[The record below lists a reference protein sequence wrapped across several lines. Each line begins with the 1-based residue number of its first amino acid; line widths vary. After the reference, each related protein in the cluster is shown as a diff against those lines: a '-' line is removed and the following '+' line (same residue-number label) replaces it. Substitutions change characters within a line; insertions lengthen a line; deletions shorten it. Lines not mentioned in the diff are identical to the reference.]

1 MKIGLYCPAMT
12 RLRGGIERLAA
23 DLAWAFDEQ
32 RWSTVIYTHN
42 RGDATAVTSVYDLPA
57 SADVVPLNFR
67 DQPEFGAELRDAIQ
81 TARPDVVCVMDVVP
95 AFWHFIRAVKDLN
108 VPLVLSEHFAPS
120 ISETNFR
127 DHRVRRAAFSCAD
140 FIHLLVP
147 SYADTVDF
155 EDRDRTYV
163 IPNPVVPPCRRA
175 DAVGR
180 NSERKRFINVARIHF
195 AQKAQDVLVEAFSL
209 IASQI
214 PDWDLLCVGNAHNAE
229 EERKFKALVDQF
241 GLNDRVMWNGGLEHD
256 RLYDALSESQV
267 FVLPSWFE
275 GSPISLAE
283 GLAHGLP
290 AIGFEKCEGTNQLIC
305 GGANGLLA
313 PGLGDPKSLSR
324 AMLQL
329 ARYPRL
335 REEYS
340 AKAEEIKQ
348 ERAKT
353 HLLNHWISLMRKAKD
368 VTSPRLGRLGS
379 GELRYDNAVVARLSA
394 EKLLSDVRA
403 ISVPG
408 KAK

>member
-1 MKIGLYCPAMT
+1 MT
-12 RLRGGIERLAA
+12 RIRGGIERLAA

-32 RWSTVIYTHN
+32 EWRTVIYTHN
-42 RGDATAVTSVYDLPA
+42 RGDTTAVTPVYDLPA
-57 SADVVPLNFR
+57 SANVVPLNFR
-67 DQPEFGAELRDAIQ
+67 DQPEFGDELRQAISS
-81 TARPDVVCVMDVVP
+81 AGLAVVCVMDVVP

-108 VPLVLSEHFAPS
+108 VPLILSEHFAPS

-127 DHRVRRAAFSCAD
+127 DPRVRRAAFSCAD
-140 FIHLLVP
+140 IIHLLVP
-147 SYADTVDF
+147 SYADTIDF
-155 EDRDRTYV
+155 EDRERTHV
-163 IPNPVVPPCRRA
+163 IPNPIVPPLRRA

-180 NSERKRFINVARIHF
+180 DVARKRFINVARIHF

-209 IASQI
+209 IASEI

-229 EERKFKALVDQF
+229 EERKFRELVERF
-241 GLNDRVMWNGGLEHD
+241 GLNGRVMWDGGLEHD

-329 ARYPRL
+329 AKYPRL
-335 REEYS
+335 RLEYS
-340 AKAEEIKQ
+340 AKAEEIRQ

-353 HLLNHWISLMRKAKD
+353 RLLNDWVGLMRKAKD

-379 GELRYDNAVVARLSA
+379 GEMRYDNAVVSRLA
-394 EKLLSDVRA
+394 GEKILSDVRA

-408 KAK
+408 NTK

>member
-12 RLRGGIERLAA
+12 RIRGGIERLAA
-23 DLAWAFDEQ
+23 DLAWAFEEQ
-32 RWSTVIYTHN
+32 SWSTVIYTHN
-42 RGDATAVTSVYDLPA
+42 RGDAAAVTPVYDLPV
-57 SADVVPLNFR
+57 SAEVVPLNFR
-67 DQPEFGAELRDAIQ
+67 DQPEFGSELRHAIQ

-108 VPLVLSEHFAPS
+108 IPLVLSEHFAPS

-127 DHRVRRAAFSCAD
+127 DPRVRRAAFSCAD
-140 FIHLLVP
+140 LIHLLVP
-147 SYADTVDF
+147 SHADTVDF
-155 EDRDRTYV
+155 EDRDRTHV
-163 IPNPVVPPCRRA
+163 IPNPVVPPARRA
-175 DAVGR
+175 DAVGQ
-180 NSERKRFINVARIHF
+180 NVTRKRFINVARIHF
-195 AQKAQDVLVEAFSL
+195 AQKAQDVLVEAFSS
-209 IASQI
+209 IASEI
-214 PDWDLLCVGNAHNAE
+214 PEWDLLCVGNAHNAD
-229 EERKFKALVDQF
+229 EERKFRELVDRF
-241 GLNDRVMWNGGLEHD
+241 GLKDRVVWNGGLEHD

-290 AIGFEKCEGTNQLIC
+290 AIGFEKCEGTNQLIR

-313 PGLGDPKSLSR
+313 PGLGDPRSLSR

-329 ARYPRL
+329 AKYPRL
-335 REEYS
+335 REAYS

-353 HLLNHWISLMRKAKD
+353 RLLGRWVGLMREAKE
-368 VTSPRLGRLGS
+368 VTLPRLSKLGS
-379 GELRYDNAVVARLSA
+379 GELRYDDAVAARLSG
-394 EKLLSDVRA
+394 EKILGDVRA

-408 KAK
+408 KAR

>member
-1 MKIGLYCPAMT
+1 MRIGLYCPAMT

-23 DLAWAFDEQ
+23 DLAWAFDAQ
-32 RWSTVIYTHN
+32 SWSTVIYTHN
-42 RGDATAVTSVYDLPA
+42 RGDTSAVTPVYELPRGA
-57 SADVVPLNFR
+57 NVVPLNFR
-67 DQPEFGAELRDAIQ
+67 DQSEFGLELRGHIQ
-81 TARPDVVCVMDVVP
+81 SARLDVVCVMDVVP
-95 AFWHFIRAVKDLN
+95 AFWHFIRAVRDLN
-108 VPLVLSEHFAPS
+108 IPLVLSEHFAPS

-127 DHRVRRAAFSCAD
+127 DPRVRRAAFSCAD
-140 FIHLLVP
+140 LIHLLVP
-147 SYADTVDF
+147 SYAETVDA
-155 EDRDRTYV
+155 EDRERTHV
-163 IPNPVVPPCRRA
+163 IPNPVVPPVRRA

-180 NSERKRFINVARIHF
+180 TCPRKRFINVARVHF
-195 AQKAQDVLVEAFSL
+195 AQKAQDVLVEAFNL
-209 IASQI
+209 IAPEI
-214 PDWDLLCVGNAHNAE
+214 PDWDLVCVGNAHNAD
-229 EERKFKALVDQF
+229 EERNFKELIERF
-241 GLNDRVMWNGGLEHD
+241 GLSSRVIWKGGLEHNH
-256 RLYDALSESQV
+256 LYDALADSQV

-313 PGLGDPKSLSR
+313 PGLGDARTLSR

-340 AKAEEIKQ
+340 VNAERIKE
-348 ERAKT
+348 ERAKSR
-353 HLLNHWISLMRKAKD
+353 LLGQWVDLMTKAKE
-368 VTSPRLGRLGS
+368 VTSSRLGQLGT
-379 GELRYDNAVVARLSA
+379 GDLRYDDAIAARLSSD
-394 EKLLSDVRA
+394 KILSDVKA